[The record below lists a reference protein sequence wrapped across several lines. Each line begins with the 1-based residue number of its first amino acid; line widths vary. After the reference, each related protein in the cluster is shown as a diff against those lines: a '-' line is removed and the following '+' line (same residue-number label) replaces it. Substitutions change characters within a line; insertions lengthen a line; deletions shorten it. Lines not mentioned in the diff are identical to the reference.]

1 MDTLEAI
8 RTRRSVK
15 PEHMRSDPVPDS
27 VVDELLEAANW
38 APSHGHTEPWRFVG
52 FRGEARQ
59 ALADAICTASLGD
72 GEAEWAADDGRRR
85 KIERKVLTAPLC
97 LVVVCSV
104 SQSPKIYEHE
114 EIASTAIAVQ
124 NLHLAARTHG
134 LGGFWSSGRKAFAPS
149 MAHFLELA
157 PNERCLGFFYV
168 GYPAGE
174 WPAGERG
181 PIAEKVRWFG

>member
-1 MDTLEAI
+1 
-8 RTRRSVK
+8 
-15 PEHMRSDPVPDS
+15 MRSDPVPDS

-72 GEAEWAADDGRRR
+72 GEAEWPADDGRRR